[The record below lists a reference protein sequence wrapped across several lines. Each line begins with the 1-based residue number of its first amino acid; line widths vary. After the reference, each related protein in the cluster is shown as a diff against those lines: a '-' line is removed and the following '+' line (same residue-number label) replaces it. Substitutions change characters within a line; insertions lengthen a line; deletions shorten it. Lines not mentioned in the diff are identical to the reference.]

1 MANDYSKCE
10 AFTRFRDMLMN
21 IERKYNHFNPNGGLL
36 FRFVKNRESHKNEL
50 DEFGLEFIRGGVVA
64 VMVAWEAY
72 VHDLFE
78 EAFNVVTEICMGESE
93 SLIHLQ
99 QQWPACRTII
109 QNEIDRQYGQDKTKV
124 GVGAYELLEEA
135 EKTGKEAW
143 RRMLDDHSER
153 VLREKTLRPIFDVTN
168 GQNSIDQMFRDL
180 FELKSKRGGG
190 ADFSL
195 SETLISIGGF
205 KFNVG
210 EHNVI
215 LKPAADKAAVQ
226 ALCNISRLYYG
237 IRCAFVHG
245 RCIKGGVLEDIP
257 EDFPMPEQNHEGV
270 SKNYRDLL
278 ERIKTHSRDAHMSFR
293 DFLKISKFFGYAA
306 YFLMLAIAKW
316 FYESDIKAKR
326 AIWGYRLKPQT
337 NEVLTESDTDLGL
350 DQLYGTGPAEAR
362 VE

>member
-1 MANDYSKCE
+1 MANDYSKCN
-10 AFTRFRDMLMN
+10 AFTRFRDMLKG
-21 IERKYNHFNPNGGLL
+21 IEKKYNHFNPKGGQL
-36 FRFVKNRESHKNEL
+36 FPLVQNRESHDNEL

-93 SLIHLQ
+93 SLIHLR
-99 QQWPACRTII
+99 QQWPVSRTII
-109 QNEIDRQYGQDKTKV
+109 QNEIDRQYGQRDKMKM
-124 GVGAYELLEEA
+124 GVETYKLLEEA
-135 EKTGKEAW
+135 ERTGKKAW

-153 VLREKTLRPIFDVTN
+153 VLRETLRPIFDVN
-168 GQNSIDQMFRDL
+168 GQRSIDQMFRDL
-180 FELKSKRGGG
+180 FELKKRGGG

-245 RCIKGGVLEDIP
+245 RRIQGGVLEDIP
-257 EDFPMPEQNHEGV
+257 EDFPMPEQNHRDV
-270 SKNYRDLL
+270 IRNYRDLL
-278 ERIKTHSRDAHMSFR
+278 ERIKTHGRDAHMSFR

-316 FYESDIKAKR
+316 FYESDIRARR
-326 AIWGYRLKPQT
+326 AIWGYRLT
-337 NEVLTESDTDLGL
+337 NEAVTDTDL
-350 DQLYGTGPAEAR
+350 DI
-362 VE
+362 